1 MASNTLAWSAKL
13 LSYQL
18 PQGRQQKRVMRVLR
32 RGRGS
37 ERAGENLK
45 YSEKNHRLGKTFS
58 DSESNAESFMA
69 AEVAVVV
76 GEMLP
81 LAAVS
86 DVKAPTPGTA
96 TSPADLDP
104 SSRTTVAT
112 QPESFVVVRKVF
124 DKTGNLYRLADKNH
138 EGLCRV
144 PMLPPANKVNMLDDR
159 LFYYPEWVEG
169 EGSTCHGDRQQ
180 AWQNSVKDFCV
191 QWAKE
196 HPPRDIARSPA
207 VQTPYVLGERESFM
221 GRILTL
227 AAAYKSTR
235 QMVFIEQIRDIALK
249 QLGRT
254 RSATES
260 KYHGLLDV
268 LFEQTGDD
276 ITWDEATEMAATFQV
291 CYLLLFPFAP
301 SLNAGYGTQN
311 D

>member
-1 MASNTLAWSAKL
+1 MPCPNAS
-13 LSYQL
+13 
-18 PQGRQQKRVMRVLR
+18 
-32 RGRGS
+32 
-37 ERAGENLK
+37 
-45 YSEKNHRLGKTFS
+45 
-58 DSESNAESFMA
+58 
-69 AEVAVVV
+69 
-76 GEMLP
+76 
-81 LAAVS
+81 
-86 DVKAPTPGTA
+86 
-96 TSPADLDP
+96 
-104 SSRTTVAT
+104 
-112 QPESFVVVRKVF
+112 
-124 DKTGNLYRLADKNH
+124 
-138 EGLCRV
+138 
-144 PMLPPANKVNMLDDR
+144 PANKVNMLDDR

-276 ITWDEATEMAATFQV
+276 STWDEATEMAATFQV

-301 SLNAGYGTQN
+301 SLNAGYRTQN